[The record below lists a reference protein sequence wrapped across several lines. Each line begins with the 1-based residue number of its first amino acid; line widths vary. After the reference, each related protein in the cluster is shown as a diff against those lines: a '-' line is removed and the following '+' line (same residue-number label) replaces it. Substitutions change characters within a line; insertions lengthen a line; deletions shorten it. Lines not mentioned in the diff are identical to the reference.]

1 MGFIREFK
9 EFIIRGNMVDMAVG
23 IIIGAAFGLV
33 VKSMVADIIMPP
45 IGAAMGGID
54 FSDLKIELIPALE
67 PGTAADGT
75 PVTHPVT
82 GLEVKKEIPA
92 VTINYGL
99 FINALV
105 ALLIQGLAIFLVIK
119 GINAMKRKQ
128 EAAPVE
134 QPTPVEVELLREIR
148 DLLKNDGQSP
158 LPAESPNDV

>member
-9 EFIIRGNMVDMAVG
+9 EFIIRGNMIDMAVG

-75 PVTHPVT
+75 PKTHPVT

-99 FINALV
+99 FINACI
-105 ALLIQGLAIFLVIK
+105 ALLIQGFAIFLLIK
-119 GINAMKRKQ
+119 SINKMKRKEEETPQ
-128 EAAPVE
+128 EAPKPAQDIV
-134 QPTPVEVELLREIR
+134 LLSEIR
-148 DLLKNDGQSP
+148 DLLAKQNNP
-158 LPAESPNDV
+158 